1 MSEYIYFYVCLVF
14 LNTYPLQID
23 LSFAVMR
30 NELFRNILVLRKIQL
45 KPMSTLQKT
54 NDNKQILKIDVTS
67 DNICRE

>member
-1 MSEYIYFYVCLVF
+1 LSEYIYLYVCLVF